1 MLFVH
6 NQVRLRIGM
15 YSEYL
20 EDWMSVFPMKQL
32 MVVKFEDYVRNRT
45 EVLEEIFHFLGLGK

>member
-1 MLFVH
+1 
-6 NQVRLRIGM
+6 M

-45 EVLEEIFHFLGLGK
+45 EVLEEIFLFLGLGK